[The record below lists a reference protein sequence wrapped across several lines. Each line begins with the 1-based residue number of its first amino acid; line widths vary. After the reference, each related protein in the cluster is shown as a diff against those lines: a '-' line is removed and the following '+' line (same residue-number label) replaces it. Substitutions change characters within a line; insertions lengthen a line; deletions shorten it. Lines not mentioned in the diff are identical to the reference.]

1 MNKVAKMPMVEA
13 SSLVEE
19 ASPSAYDLARA
30 PPDRIVDAAREL
42 FCRDGI
48 HATGVDRI
56 LAAAGASKMTLYAR
70 FGSKEGLVHRV
81 LREEGAAWRAAFFDT
96 LLAASDDPRT
106 RLRTI
111 VPALAAWFHGDRF
124 YGCAFMNAVAE
135 HTKGQRELRALA
147 AEHHKAILAFLAEQA
162 KAAGGG
168 EPAILARQLLLMI
181 DGMIAAYMVSGDDAV
196 LTIAARNLD
205 AVLDKE
211 LGASAETARPRAAP
225 AAG

>member
-1 MNKVAKMPMVEA
+1 MNKLAKTPGTEA
-13 SSLVEE
+13 S
-19 ASPSAYDLARA
+19 RA
-30 PPDRIVDAAREL
+30 AGKADPVSDGLSRTPRDRIVEAAREL

-56 LAAAGASKMTLYAR
+56 LAAAGVSKMTLYTR

-81 LREEGAAWRAAFFDT
+81 LREEGAAWRAAFFDAV
-96 LLAASDDPRT
+96 LAASDDPRA
-106 RLRTI
+106 RLRAI
-111 VPALAAWFHGDRF
+111 VPALAGWFRGDRF

-135 HTKGQRELRALA
+135 HTKGESGLRALA

-162 KAAGGG
+162 QAAGGR

-211 LGASAETARPRAAP
+211 LIPTSHCPTEITKYR
-225 AAG
+225 